1 MEALKKFFEGDRFAK
16 RADVELVSVFPGHAT
31 ARMAIQPYHW
41 NGLENV
47 QGGAVFTLADF
58 AFAAA
63 ANSHGTVAVAVNVSI
78 TFMKAVKTG
87 VLLAEARELSKNFK
101 LGTYTVEVKDEQG
114 DLVAVFQ
121 GLAYRKKDKIPF
133 SPASPIG

>member
-63 ANSHGTVAVAVNVSI
+63 SNSHGNVAVAIVNAALRSVDQRGQLVRV
-78 TFMKAVKTG
+78 ADV
-87 VLLAEARELSKNFK
+87 LAEAQAGER
-101 LGTYTVEVKDEQG
+101 TRH
-114 DLVAVFQ
+114 VA
-121 GLAYRKKDKIPF
+121 
-133 SPASPIG
+133 